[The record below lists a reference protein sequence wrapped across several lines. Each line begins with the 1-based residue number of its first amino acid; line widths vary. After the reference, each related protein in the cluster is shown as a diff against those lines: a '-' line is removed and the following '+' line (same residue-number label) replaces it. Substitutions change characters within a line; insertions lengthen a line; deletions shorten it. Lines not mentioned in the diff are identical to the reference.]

1 MSTTP
6 ESLPEAYIA
15 GNGSAARSRRS
26 TLLTRAPRRTG
37 AKGVHAAAQA
47 SATAAARR
55 AESDAAV
62 VKLLSLVKRVAF
74 EMREHLPAHVEVD
87 DLAGAGVLGLLDAVR
102 RFDARKHVKI
112 ETYARH
118 RIRGAILDSLRS
130 LDTASRDMRRK
141 NKAAERVYHELQ
153 ARAGRPI
160 RDDEMA
166 QALGI
171 SLKKWYSAVQELQ
184 TMGID
189 WLRPTQIPDTP
200 LADVTE
206 LPADNQRNQLD
217 ICYRREQRDLLARAL
232 TRLSERERTVV
243 TLYYEQEMT
252 MKEIG
257 DQLGIDESRVSQLH
271 SAAIDHLR
279 HRVQSMLRGPKPNA
293 DYTGDFKRKSAPS
306 VGRAH
311 LDGEN
316 RHGASKLLP

>member
-1 MSTTP
+1 VSTTP
-6 ESLPEAYIA
+6 GSLPKVCVADRR
-15 GNGSAARSRRS
+15 AAVRSRRGIQPRS
-26 TLLTRAPRRTG
+26 APRRTG
-37 AKGVHAAAQA
+37 ANRLRTVSSAAP
-47 SATAAARR
+47 AARR

-141 NKAAERVYHELQ
+141 NKAAERVYRELE
-153 ARAGRPI
+153 ARAGRPV

-166 QALGI
+166 HALGI

-189 WLRPTQIPDTP
+189 WLRPTLIPDTP

-206 LPADNQRNQLD
+206 LPAENERNQLD
-217 ICYRREQRDLLARAL
+217 ICYRREQRDLLAQAL
-232 TRLSERERTVV
+232 IRLSERERTVV
-243 TLYYEQEMT
+243 TLYYEQEKT

-257 DQLGIDESRVSQLH
+257 EQLGIDESRVSQLH

-279 HRVQSMLRGPKPNA
+279 YRVQSMLRGPRPSA
-293 DYTGDFKRKSAPS
+293 DYCGNFKRKSAPS
-306 VGRAH
+306 AERAH
-311 LDGEN
+311 PDGGTLDEI
-316 RHGASKLLP
+316 SKLLP

>member
-6 ESLPEAYIA
+6 EALPNAY
-15 GNGSAARSRRS
+15 AADKRLAVRSRRS
-26 TLLTRAPRRTG
+26 TQQPMAPRRTA
-37 AKGVHAAAQA
+37 AKGLRTVPHAG
-47 SATAAARR
+47 SSVTTAVRR
-55 AESDAAV
+55 QESDATV

-74 EMREHLPAHVEVD
+74 EMREHLPSHVEVD

-102 RFDARKHVKI
+102 RFDVRKHVKI

-141 NKAAERVYHELQ
+141 NKTAERVYHELQ
-153 ARAGRPI
+153 TKAGRPVG
-160 RDDEMA
+160 DDEIA

-184 TMGID
+184 TMGMD
-189 WLRPTQIPDTP
+189 WLRPMQIPESP
-200 LADVTE
+200 MADVTE
-206 LPADNQRNQLD
+206 LPADNQKNQME

-257 DQLGIDESRVSQLH
+257 EQLGIDESRVSQLH
-271 SAAIDHLR
+271 SAAIAHLR
-279 HRVQSMLRGPKPNA
+279 NRVQSMLRSS
-293 DYTGDFKRKSAPS
+293 RPS
-306 VGRAH
+306 VGRADPDAETRGG
-311 LDGEN
+311 LT
-316 RHGASKLLP
+316 RLLP

>member
-1 MSTTP
+1 MSTTS
-6 ESLPEAYIA
+6 ETLRNVYVAE
-15 GNGSAARSRRS
+15 NGLAARPRRR
-26 TLLTRAPRRTG
+26 TLRPTAPRRTVDKRLR
-37 AKGVHAAAQA
+37 AVPHAGP
-47 SATAAARR
+47 STATAAQR

-102 RFDARKHVKI
+102 RFDVRKHVKI

-141 NKAAERVYHELQ
+141 NKTAERVYHELQ
-153 ARAGRPI
+153 ARAGRPVG
-160 RDDEMA
+160 DDEMA

-184 TMGID
+184 TMGMD
-189 WLRPTQIPDTP
+189 WLRPTQIPETP

-206 LPADNQRNQLD
+206 LPADNQKNQMD
-217 ICYRREQRDLLARAL
+217 ICYRREQRDLLAQAL

-257 DQLGIDESRVSQLH
+257 EQLGIDESRVSQLH
-271 SAAIDHLR
+271 SAAIGHLR
-279 HRVQSMLRGPKPNA
+279 TRVQSMLRSP
-293 DYTGDFKRKSAPS
+293 RPS
-306 VGRAH
+306 VGHAH
-311 LDGEN
+311 LDAETQGGIS
-316 RHGASKLLP
+316 RLLP

>member
-6 ESLPEAYIA
+6 ETLPSAYVA
-15 GNGSAARSRRS
+15 DSRPALRSRRS
-26 TLLTRAPRRTG
+26 TLLPTATRR
-37 AKGVHAAAQA
+37 AAASS
-47 SATAAARR
+47 SATAAAQR
-55 AESDAAV
+55 AEHDAAV

-141 NKAAERVYHELQ
+141 NKTAERVYHELE
-153 ARAGRPI
+153 ARAGRPVG
-160 RDDEMA
+160 DDEMA

-189 WLRPTQIPDTP
+189 WLRPTQIPELP
-200 LADVTE
+200 LTDVTE
-206 LPADNQRNQLD
+206 LPADNQKNQMD
-217 ICYRREQRDLLARAL
+217 VCYRQEQRDLLARAL
-232 TRLSERERTVV
+232 TQLSERERTVV

-257 DQLGIDESRVSQLH
+257 EQLGIDESRVSQLH
-271 SAAIDHLR
+271 SAAIGHLR
-279 HRVQSMLRGPKPNA
+279 SRVQFMLG
-293 DYTGDFKRKSAPS
+293 APRPR

-311 LDGEN
+311 LDGQT
-316 RHGASKLLP
+316 RGRLLRLLP

>member
-1 MSTTP
+1 
-6 ESLPEAYIA
+6 
-15 GNGSAARSRRS
+15 
-26 TLLTRAPRRTG
+26 
-37 AKGVHAAAQA
+37 
-47 SATAAARR
+47 
-55 AESDAAV
+55 
-62 VKLLSLVKRVAF
+62 
-74 EMREHLPAHVEVD
+74 
-87 DLAGAGVLGLLDAVR
+87 
-102 RFDARKHVKI
+102 
-112 ETYARH
+112 
-118 RIRGAILDSLRS
+118 
-130 LDTASRDMRRK
+130 
-141 NKAAERVYHELQ
+141 
-153 ARAGRPI
+153 
-160 RDDEMA
+160 
-166 QALGI
+166 
-171 SLKKWYSAVQELQ
+171 VQELQ

-243 TLYYEQEMT
+243 TLYYEREMT

-279 HRVQSMLRGPKPNA
+279 HRVQSMLRGPRPNA
-293 DYTGDFKRKSAPS
+293 DYSGDFKRKSAPS

-316 RHGASKLLP
+316 GCGISKLLP

>member
-6 ESLPEAYIA
+6 ESLPALYV
-15 GNGSAARSRRS
+15 GDNRSAVRTRRSS
-26 TLLTRAPRRTG
+26 TLLATAPRRTG
-37 AKGVHAAAQA
+37 AKRVRAVTSAA
-47 SATAAARR
+47 ATAAARR

-141 NKAAERVYHELQ
+141 NKAAERVFHELQ
-153 ARAGRPI
+153 ARAGRPV

-200 LADVTE
+200 VADVTE

-257 DQLGIDESRVSQLH
+257 EQLGIDESRVSQLH
-271 SAAIDHLR
+271 SAAIGHLR
-279 HRVQSMLRGPKPNA
+279 HRVQSMLRGP
-293 DYTGDFKRKSAPS
+293 GPS

-311 LDGEN
+311 LDGGN
-316 RHGASKLLP
+316 LGGISKLLP

>member
-1 MSTTP
+1 
-6 ESLPEAYIA
+6 
-15 GNGSAARSRRS
+15 
-26 TLLTRAPRRTG
+26 
-37 AKGVHAAAQA
+37 
-47 SATAAARR
+47 
-55 AESDAAV
+55 
-62 VKLLSLVKRVAF
+62 LLSLVKRVAF

-279 HRVQSMLRGPKPNA
+279 HRVQSMLRGPRPSA
-293 DYTGDFKRKSAPS
+293 DYSEGFKRKSAPS
-306 VGRAH
+306 VERVY

-316 RHGASKLLP
+316 RHGISKLLP

>member
-1 MSTTP
+1 MATTP
-6 ESLPEAYIA
+6 ETLPNAYVA
-15 GNGSAARSRRS
+15 DNRLTARSRRV
-26 TLLTRAPRRTG
+26 TLRPPAPRRRA
-37 AKGVHAAAQA
+37 AKGLRAVRHGGS
-47 SATAAARR
+47 SATAAARC

-141 NKAAERVYHELQ
+141 NKTAERVYHELQ
-153 ARAGRPI
+153 ARAGRPV

-184 TMGID
+184 TMGMD
-189 WLRPTQIPDTP
+189 WLRPTQIPETP

-206 LPADNQRNQLD
+206 LPADNHKNQMD

-257 DQLGIDESRVSQLH
+257 EQLGIDESRVSQLH
-271 SAAIDHLR
+271 SAAIVHLR
-279 HRVQSMLRGPKPNA
+279 NRVQSMLR
-293 DYTGDFKRKSAPS
+293 APRHATA
-306 VGRAH
+306 GLAH
-311 LDGEN
+311 LDAETRVGPS
-316 RHGASKLLP
+316 RLLP

>member
-1 MSTTP
+1 MASTLETT
-6 ESLPEAYIA
+6 SHLYGA
-15 GNGSAARSRRS
+15 GDRPVLRSRQRN
-26 TLLTRAPRRTG
+26 LMPAAPRRLAVTPQRVRARGRSSEAIGTG
-37 AKGVHAAAQA
+37 RAQ
-47 SATAAARR
+47 R
-55 AESDAAV
+55 DAAV

-153 ARAGRPI
+153 AKAGRPV

-189 WLRPTQIPDTP
+189 WLRPTQIPETP
-200 LADVTE
+200 LSVTE
-206 LPADNQRNQLD
+206 LPADNEKNQMDL
-217 ICYRREQRDLLARAL
+217 CYRQEQRDLLARAL

-257 DQLGIDESRVSQLH
+257 EQLGIDESRVSQLH
-271 SAAIDHLR
+271 
-279 HRVQSMLRGPKPNA
+279 
-293 DYTGDFKRKSAPS
+293 
-306 VGRAH
+306 
-311 LDGEN
+311 
-316 RHGASKLLP
+316 

>member
-6 ESLPEAYIA
+6 ESLREVYVTNNRPPAH
-15 GNGSAARSRRS
+15 SRRR
-26 TLLTRAPRRTG
+26 TLLATAPPRRTNV
-37 AKGVHAAAQA
+37 KGVHAAAA
-47 SATAAARR
+47 SSTTAAARR

-102 RFDARKHVKI
+102 KFDARKHVKI

-141 NKAAERVYHELQ
+141 NKTAERVYHELQ
-153 ARAGRPI
+153 ARAGRPVG
-160 RDDEMA
+160 DDEMA

-189 WLRPTQIPDTP
+189 WLRPAQIPDTP

-206 LPADNQRNQLD
+206 LPAENESSQLD
-217 ICYRREQRDLLARAL
+217 ACYRREQRDLLARAL
-232 TRLSERERTVV
+232 TQLSERERTVV
-243 TLYYEQEMT
+243 SLYYEQEMT

-257 DQLGIDESRVSQLH
+257 AQLGIDESRVSQLH
-271 SAAIDHLR
+271 SAAIGHLR
-279 HRVQSMLRGPKPNA
+279 QRVQSMLRGPRP
-293 DYTGDFKRKSAPS
+293 SAGP
-306 VGRAH
+306 AH
-311 LDGEN
+311 LDGITQGEI
-316 RHGASKLLP
+316 SKLHP

>member
-1 MSTTP
+1 MSTAF
-6 ESLPEAYIA
+6 ESLPEVFVAENSPA
-15 GNGSAARSRRS
+15 LRSRRS
-26 TLLTRAPRRTG
+26 TAPATPARRTG
-37 AKGVHAAAQA
+37 TQGVRATASS
-47 SATAAARR
+47 SATATARR
-55 AESDAAV
+55 SESDAAV

-141 NKAAERVYHELQ
+141 NKTAERVYHELQ
-153 ARAGRPI
+153 ARAGRPVG
-160 RDDEMA
+160 DDEMA

-171 SLKKWYSAVQELQ
+171 SLKKWYSAVHELQ

-200 LADVTE
+200 VADVSE
-206 LPADNQRNQLD
+206 LPADNQRNQED
-217 ICYRREQRDLLARAL
+217 ACYRREQRDLLAQAL

-257 DQLGIDESRVSQLH
+257 EQLGIDESRVSQLH
-271 SAAIDHLR
+271 SAAIGHLR
-279 HRVQSMLRGPKPNA
+279 HRVQSMLRGP
-293 DYTGDFKRKSAPS
+293 RPS

-311 LDGEN
+311 LDGEA
-316 RHGASKLLP
+316 RRPAEISKLVP

>member
-1 MSTTP
+1 
-6 ESLPEAYIA
+6 
-15 GNGSAARSRRS
+15 
-26 TLLTRAPRRTG
+26 
-37 AKGVHAAAQA
+37 
-47 SATAAARR
+47 
-55 AESDAAV
+55 
-62 VKLLSLVKRVAF
+62 
-74 EMREHLPAHVEVD
+74 VEVD
-87 DLAGAGVLGLLDAVR
+87 DLAGAGVLGLLDAER

-153 ARAGRPI
+153 AKAGRPV

-189 WLRPTQIPDTP
+189 WLRPTQIPETP
-200 LADVTE
+200 LSVTE
-206 LPADNQRNQLD
+206 LPADNEKNQMDL
-217 ICYRREQRDLLARAL
+217 CYRQEQRGLLARAL

-257 DQLGIDESRVSQLH
+257 EQLGIDESRVSQLH
-271 SAAIDHLR
+271 SAAIGHLR
-279 HRVQSMLRGPKPNA
+279 HRVQFMLRGP
-293 DYTGDFKRKSAPS
+293 RPS
-306 VGRAH
+306 VGSAH
-311 LDGEN
+311 LDGET
-316 RHGASKLLP
+316 RGGISKLFP

>member
-1 MSTTP
+1 MSTTT
-6 ESLPEAYIA
+6 ESLPEVNVADNRPPMRSQRRTLLETPSRRTVTKSIRTEA
-15 GNGSAARSRRS
+15 SSSAAAA
-26 TLLTRAPRRTG
+26 TRRT
-37 AKGVHAAAQA
+37 
-47 SATAAARR
+47 
-55 AESDAAV
+55 ESDVAV

-153 ARAGRPI
+153 ARAGRPV

-200 LADVTE
+200 VADVTE

-217 ICYRREQRDLLARAL
+217 VCYRREQRDLLARAL

-257 DQLGIDESRVSQLH
+257 EQLGIDESRVSQLH
-271 SAAIDHLR
+271 SAAIGHLR
-279 HRVQSMLRGPKPNA
+279 QRVQAMLRGPQPSA
-293 DYTGDFKRKSAPS
+293 GRGHVDGDAR
-306 VGRAH
+306 RAFP
-311 LDGEN
+311 
-316 RHGASKLLP
+316 RLLP

>member
-1 MSTTP
+1 MSATP
-6 ESLPEAYIA
+6 ESLPSVCIVDDRPAV
-15 GNGSAARSRRS
+15 RSRRNA
-26 TLLTRAPRRTG
+26 LLPPQRTATKGLRSVPRAG
-37 AKGVHAAAQA
+37 S

-55 AESDAAV
+55 AVSDAAV

-153 ARAGRPI
+153 ARAGRPV

-166 QALGI
+166 RALGI

-189 WLRPTQIPDTP
+189 WLRPTQIPETP
-200 LADVTE
+200 LSVTE
-206 LPADNQRNQLD
+206 LPADNQKNQMDL
-217 ICYRREQRDLLARAL
+217 CYRQEQRDLLARAL

-243 TLYYEQEMT
+243 TLYYEEEMT

-257 DQLGIDESRVSQLH
+257 EQLGIDESRVSQLH
-271 SAAIDHLR
+271 SAAIGHLR
-279 HRVQSMLRGPKPNA
+279 NRVQSMLRGP
-293 DYTGDFKRKSAPS
+293 RPS
-306 VGRAH
+306 VDRAH
-311 LDGEN
+311 LEGETRDGIS
-316 RHGASKLLP
+316 RLFP